1 MDVNNVPSQ
10 EAGQAERADR
20 AAWQIVLGV
29 AVAIAG
35 AVLAVASSPDYVV
48 SVAFGM
54 GLFAAGAAL
63 ALMSA
68 SNDLRSVTVATPGS
82 DPAAGHG
89 EGEDRSTRSTTSGP
103 LASVQ
108 LGPDL
113 EQVIGRATGV
123 RI

>member
-54 GLFAAGAAL
+54 ACSL
-63 ALMSA
+63 
-68 SNDLRSVTVATPGS
+68 
-82 DPAAGHG
+82 PA
-89 EGEDRSTRSTTSGP
+89 RP
-103 LASVQ
+103 W
-108 LGPDL
+108 P
-113 EQVIGRATGV
+113 
-123 RI
+123 